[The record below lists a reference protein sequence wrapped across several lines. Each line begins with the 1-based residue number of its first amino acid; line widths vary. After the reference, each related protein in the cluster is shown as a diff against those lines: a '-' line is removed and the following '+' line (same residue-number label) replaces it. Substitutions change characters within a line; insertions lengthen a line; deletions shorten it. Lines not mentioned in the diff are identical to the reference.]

1 MVNPPKPVELKRALG
16 NPGQRRLPDAASM
29 IPLEAGRVEPAVE
42 LGPSGMRLWD
52 SVFEHGGLWVSGRTD
67 VHLLTLVC
75 QQLDRRDVL
84 MESFEIDPTDRK
96 TVMSLNETEKLIAS
110 NLGLLGFTP
119 SDRARLG
126 LAEVR
131 AKSKLEELAERRE
144 SRVNGE

>member
-1 MVNPPKPVELKRALG
+1 MVNPAKPVEMKRQLG
-16 NPGQRRLPDAASM
+16 NLGRRPLPDAASM
-29 IPLEAGRVEPAVE
+29 IPLEAGRVEPSVE

-84 MESFEIDPTDRK
+84 MESFDLDPTDRK
-96 TVMSLNETEKLIAS
+96 IVMSLNETEKLIAS

-131 AKSKLEELAERRE
+131 AKSKLEELAERRDA
-144 SRVNGE
+144 RG